1 MDPNTPNAAPMPPP
15 ESAIAYAPP
24 PPSAPVPP
32 YAPVPPPAPA
42 PAAYLPP
49 YQRKSPVFAG
59 LLSAIVPG
67 LGHLYLGAY
76 QRALTVF
83 GGMMLAIILTVIS
96 HSGLFAFAIAFAW
109 FFGIVDAV
117 RVAAA
122 INVGAPVDVGPGFV
136 PRKLAG
142 SDTASL
148 TWGVILTG
156 LGLLFLVDKYT
167 NWDIEYAIEKGW
179 PIAFVLLGIVL
190 IASHVVRKR
199 KENESGVGMPPR
211 TP

>member
-1 MDPNTPNAAPMPPP
+1 MNAMDPNTPNAAPMPPLEP
-15 ESAIAYAPP
+15 APAPP
-24 PPSAPVPP
+24 YVAPLAP
-32 YAPVPPPAPA
+32 YATPPAPA
-42 PAAYLPP
+42 SYMPA

-59 LLSAIVPG
+59 LLSAIMPG
-67 LGHLYLGAY
+67 LGHLYLGAF

-96 HSGLFAFAIAFAW
+96 HSGLFGFAIAFAW

-122 INVGAPVDVGPGFV
+122 INLGAPVDLGPGFIA
-136 PRKLAG
+136 RKSLGA
-142 SDTASL
+142 DTASL

-179 PIAFVLLGIVL
+179 PIAFVLLGVVL

-211 TP
+211 TQG